1 MDTRNLRNCFG
12 HFATGVTVVTWND
25 DDGNRRGIT
34 INSFTSVSLDPP
46 LVLISIDKNTKAYH
60 DLRNRSFIINVLSA
74 EQQSIAFQFAGKPQE
89 GLVVEWQEDSEIGP
103 RLKNTVATIECT
115 PWAEYEG
122 GDHLLFLGEVED
134 FSYNENE
141 SLLFH
146 KGKFLKT
153 NADSVMSN

>member
-1 MDTRNLRNCFG
+1 MDARDLRNCFG

-25 DDGNRRGIT
+25 DDGNRKGIT

-46 LVLISIDKNTKAYH
+46 LVLISIDKNTKAYN
-60 DLRNRSFIINVLSA
+60 DLKNKPFVINILS
-74 EQQSIAFQFAGKPQE
+74 EYQESIARQFAGKPLE
-89 GLVVEWQEDSEIGP
+89 GLVVEWQEDSEVGP
-103 RLKNTVATIECT
+103 RLSDTVATIECL
-115 PWAEYEG
+115 PWAQYEG
-122 GDHLLFLGEVED
+122 GDHLLFIGKVRD
-134 FSYNENE
+134 FSYNESG

>member
-12 HFATGVTVVTWND
+12 HFATGVTVVTWNG

-46 LVLISIDKNTKAYH
+46 LVLISINKNTKAYH

-74 EQQSIAFQFAGKPQE
+74 EQQSVAFQFAGKPQE

>member
-25 DDGNRRGIT
+25 DNGNRRGIT

-60 DLRNRSFIINVLSA
+60 DLRNRPFIINVLSA
-74 EQQSIAFQFAGKPQE
+74 EQQSIAFQFAGKQQD

-103 RLKNTVATIECT
+103 RLENTVATIECT
-115 PWAEYEG
+115 PWEEYEG
-122 GDHLLFLGEVED
+122 GDHLLFLGKVEK
-134 FSYNENE
+134 FSYSENE

-153 NADSVMSN
+153 NANSVMSN

>member
-74 EQQSIAFQFAGKPQE
+74 EQRSIAFQFAGKPQE